1 VGWTTRSGVGR
12 KGSHSQGD
20 GMSARGGSGRGP
32 PHGCGAPSLP
42 RGRSRRL
49 VGCASAGLQRIEPFA
64 AQPKRCYRCLMLGHA
79 TSCGSPDRG
88 RRCFRC
94 AGPHLASECRSWT
107 LKCPLCADFGHPD
120 CHVLR
125 VKACPPP
132 GTGVESGPTWEESR
146 WVSGGRPFGRSYQA
160 GHLSSVRG

>member
-1 VGWTTRSGVGR
+1 
-12 KGSHSQGD
+12 
-20 GMSARGGSGRGP
+20 MS
-32 PHGCGAPSLP
+32 LL

-49 VGCASAGLQRIEPFA
+49 VGCASAGLQRIEPLA

-120 CHVLR
+120 SHVLGA
-125 VKACPPP
+125 KACPPP
-132 GTGVESGPTWEESR
+132 GRGSRAAPHGRSQGGQVVGDPSEGASKPEQCSRVGV
-146 WVSGGRPFGRSYQA
+146 GRPARLGCDRTSFVD
-160 GHLSSVRG
+160 VREIG